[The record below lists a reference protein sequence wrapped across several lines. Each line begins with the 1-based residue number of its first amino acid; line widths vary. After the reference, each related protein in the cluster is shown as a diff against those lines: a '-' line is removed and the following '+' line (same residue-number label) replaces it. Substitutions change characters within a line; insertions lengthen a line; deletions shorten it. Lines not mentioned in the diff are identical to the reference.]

1 MTEEEGFLRAI
12 EENPEDD
19 ATRLVFADWLEER
32 GDWRAEFVRL
42 DVRLRALTDADD
54 DYRHMEERWRLLRYG
69 LNPLWQVLFDRSPV
83 ERCGDPLFKFR
94 CPKRWGNLQRT
105 PLLTVRF
112 CESCWQKV
120 YYCRTID
127 EAREHA
133 ACGHCVAVNTRVE
146 RTPGDLKDG
155 DDLVMGQ
162 FGEDY

>member
-1 MTEEEGFLRAI
+1 MTEEAFLRAI
-12 EENPEDD
+12 EENPDD
-19 ATRLVFADWLEER
+19 DTTRLVFADWLEER

-42 DVRLRALTDADD
+42 DVRLRGLTDADD
-54 DYRHMEERWRLLRYG
+54 DYRDVEERWRLLRYG

-94 CPKRWGNLQRT
+94 CPKRWGTLRRT

-112 CESCWQKV
+112 CESCRRNV
-120 YYCRTID
+120 HYCRTID

-146 RTPGDLKDG
+146 RRPGDLEDE
-155 DDLVMGQ
+155 DDLVL
-162 FGEDY
+162 GEFV